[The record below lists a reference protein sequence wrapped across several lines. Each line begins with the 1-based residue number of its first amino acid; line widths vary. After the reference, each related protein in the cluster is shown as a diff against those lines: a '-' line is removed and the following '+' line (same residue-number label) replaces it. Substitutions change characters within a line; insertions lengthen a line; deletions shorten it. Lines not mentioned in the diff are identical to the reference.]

1 MGTISGPANFC
12 AEHFGDLNELPS
24 NSESY
29 RCYAM
34 PILPSADRQKL
45 TGALK
50 DMFAFARRSEGPGK
64 SLGPLQEL
72 LVDGEVTL
80 SP

>member
-1 MGTISGPANFC
+1 
-12 AEHFGDLNELPS
+12 
-24 NSESY
+24 
-29 RCYAM
+29 M
-34 PILPSADRQKL
+34 PILPSANHQTL

-64 SLGPLQEL
+64 SLGPLKEL

-80 SP
+80 SAYSFLGFILSYGLTHFVEHDLDLIHPR